1 MSRDPSP
8 WLVIRLGPDVP
19 PGILRLACLR
29 CGDTNDTPLPVP
41 VSKLTGLEA
50 DFRKRHRNCKEKA

>member
-29 CGDTNDTPLPVP
+29 CGDMHDLSLPAPLSTVAI
-41 VSKLTGLEA
+41 VEA
-50 DFRKRHRNCKEKA
+50 DFRERHRNCKEKA